1 MAEPRYSL
9 AHVGLEVSD
18 FDASRAFYERAL
30 EPLGIGVVMEFGE
43 GYAGFGIP
51 DRPSF
56 WIRQANGKPV
66 SGPMHIAFHATDRAR
81 VDAFHSAALSA
92 GGDDNGAPGL
102 RPYHPTYYG
111 AFVLDPDG
119 NNVEA
124 VCHAAE

>member
-18 FDASRAFYERAL
+18 FAASRTFYERAL

-51 DRPSF
+51 GRPSF

-66 SGPMHIAFHATDRAR
+66 SGPTHIAFHATDRGR
-81 VDAFHSAALSA
+81 VDAFHAAALSA
-92 GGDDNGAPGL
+92 GGDDNGPPGV

-124 VCHAAE
+124 VCHTAE

>member
-1 MAEPRYSL
+1 MSEPRYSL

-18 FDASRAFYERAL
+18 FGASRTFYERAL

-51 DRPSF
+51 ERPSF
-56 WIRQANGKPV
+56 WIRQADGHGV
-66 SGPMHIAFHATDRAR
+66 SGPTHIAFHATDRGR
-81 VDAFHSAALSA
+81 VDAFHAAALSA
-92 GGDDNGAPGL
+92 GGDENGAPGL
-102 RPYHPTYYG
+102 RSYHPTYYA

-124 VCHAAE
+124 VCHTAQ